1 MAGIQNNPNNRTN
14 IARDGKSSTY
24 DRSMTSYLKNRL
36 PYNYNVLDS
45 DESKNTKYKYFQ
57 HVGMRRPEALA
68 KNSVTLSNDYNNTA
82 FIAYE

>member
-1 MAGIQNNPNNRTN
+1 
-14 IARDGKSSTY
+14 
-24 DRSMTSYLKNRL
+24 
-36 PYNYNVLDS
+36 LDS